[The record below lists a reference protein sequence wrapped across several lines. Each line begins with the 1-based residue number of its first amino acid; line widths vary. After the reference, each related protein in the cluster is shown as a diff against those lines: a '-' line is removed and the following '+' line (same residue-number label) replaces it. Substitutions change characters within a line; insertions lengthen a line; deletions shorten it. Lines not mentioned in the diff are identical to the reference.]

1 MKNLYL
7 LENIDYSNLK
17 KKINTQDSEI
27 ITFDYFS
34 HNILSAHQIKHRKMD
49 EYLEEQDREKF
60 FRLATSLW
68 EWYNI
73 LDEKNFTFHN
83 VNLLSIIDRNEL
95 HEFLMD
101 LIPKIKAIKNILA
114 RMNFTKIYA
123 SFKIYQLLENNTD
136 YDVVLFEDYKNNSPL
151 TYDKIT
157 LSYDNIP
164 FSIRPKLSRSKFRM
178 IKRNQEK
185 ITSKIFRLRKDNPE
199 KKKIVL
205 IEFNPEVYEDL
216 LYEIQ
221 RQKVQPVLIN
231 FRRPATW
238 SLNSI
243 SILRKTDSLVILP
256 EDFLGKQIL
265 TQLKEE
271 KKSILLKIENT
282 LKNESLKLSNI
293 FSYEGIKFH
302 KILIDLFIGILRD
315 RLEEYLIQI
324 LISKKLDKSE
334 NVLGAIT
341 LNFSGETE
349 KSFSK
354 VIKKFPIILLQHGF
368 SNYTKSLMFLD
379 VLDDFRFFKDKIAV
393 YGRVLQE
400 YLLSTNLIPE
410 DKIIVCG
417 SPKYD
422 SFKPIIKKSSEK
434 KIILVTL
441 RPIISHVE
449 GIRIELYK
457 KYETAINS
465 IVESCSDLSN
475 NEIIFKLHPQ
485 QNYNNQFLRDVIKQ
499 KNTGAKI
506 IQSSS
511 IKKLLVDCDL
521 HINLAPDNFD
531 VSSVVLEAMI
541 LKRPTLNIQLQS
553 TPFEFG
559 IIKENAIKTIMYN
572 SDIKQEISELIF
584 NKEKINQL
592 LKKSDVYL
600 NKYISNQGNA
610 SKILLDEIIRN

>member
-1 MKNLYL
+1 MENLYL
-7 LENIDYSNLK
+7 LENINDSNLK
-17 KKINTQDSEI
+17 KTINTDDSEI

-34 HNILSAHQIKHRKMD
+34 HNILSAHQIKHRIMD
-49 EYLEEQDREKF
+49 EYLEERDREKF
-60 FRLATSLW
+60 FRLATSFW
-68 EWYNI
+68 EWYDI

-83 VNLLSIIDRNEL
+83 INLLSIIDRNEL

-114 RMNFTKIYA
+114 QMNFTKIYA

-136 YDVVLFEDYKNNSPL
+136 YDVVLFEGNKNNSPL

-178 IKRNQEK
+178 IKKNQEK
-185 ITSKIFRLRKDNPE
+185 ITSKIFRLRKDIPE

-221 RQKVQPVLIN
+221 KKKLQPILIN

-265 TQLKEE
+265 AQIKEE

-282 LKNESLKLSNI
+282 LKNESSKMSDI

-302 KILIDLFIGILRD
+302 KILMDLFIRILRE
-315 RLEEYLIQI
+315 RLEEYMSQI
-324 LISKKLDKSE
+324 LVSEKLDGFD
-334 NVLGAIT
+334 NVVGGIT

-354 VIKKFPIILLQHGF
+354 VIKKFPIILLQHAF

-393 YGRVLQE
+393 YGNVLQE

-422 SFKPIIKKSSEK
+422 SFKPVTKKSGKK

-465 IVESCSDLSN
+465 IIESCSNLSN
-475 NEIIFKLHPQ
+475 TEIIFKLHPQ
-485 QNYNNQFLRDVIKQ
+485 QNDNNQFLKDIIKQ

-531 VSSVVLEAMI
+531 ISSVVLEAMI

>member
-83 VNLLSIIDRNEL
+83 VNLLSIIDRNEF

-114 RMNFTKIYA
+114 QMNFTKIYA
-123 SFKIYQLLENNTD
+123 SFKIYQILENNTD
-136 YDVVLFEDYKNNSPL
+136 YDVILLDNYKNNTAL
-151 TYDKIT
+151 THDEII

-164 FSIRPKLSRSKFRM
+164 FSIKPKLSRSKFRM
-178 IKRNQEK
+178 IKKNQEK
-185 ITSKIFRLRKDNPE
+185 IASKIFRLRKDNHE

-216 LYEIQ
+216 LYEMQ

-238 SLNSI
+238 SLSSI

-265 TQLKEE
+265 TQIKED

-282 LKNESLKLSNI
+282 LKNESLKMSNI

-302 KILIDLFIGILRD
+302 KILTDLFIGILRD

-341 LNFSGETE
+341 LNLSGETE

-422 SFKPIIKKSSEK
+422 SFKPITKKSSKK

-441 RPIISHVE
+441 RPIISLIE

-457 KYETAINS
+457 RYESAINS
-465 IVESCSDLSN
+465 IIDSCNDLSN
-475 NEIIFKLHPQ
+475 NKIIFKLHPQ
-485 QNYNNQFLRDVIKQ
+485 QNDNNQFLKDVIKQ
-499 KNTGAKI
+499 KNASAKI
-506 IQSSS
+506 TQSTS
-511 IKKLLVDCDL
+511 IKKLLIDCDL

-531 VSSVVLEAMI
+531 ISSVVLEAMI
-541 LKRPTLNIQLQS
+541 LKRPTLNIQLTS
-553 TPFEFG
+553 GPFEFG
-559 IIKENAIKTIMYN
+559 IIKENAIRTIMYN
-572 SDIKQEISELIF
+572 SDIKEEISELIF

-592 LKKSDVYL
+592 LKNSAAYL

>member
-7 LENIDYSNLK
+7 LENINDSNLK
-17 KKINTQDSEI
+17 QKINTEDSEI

-34 HNILSAHQIKHRKMD
+34 HNILSAHEIKHRVMD

-60 FRLATSLW
+60 FELATSLW

-151 TYDKIT
+151 THDKIT

-178 IKRNQEK
+178 LKRNQEK
-185 ITSKIFRLRKDNPE
+185 IASKVFRLRKDNPE

-221 RQKVQPVLIN
+221 RKKLQPVLIN
-231 FRRPATW
+231 FRRPATL

-315 RLEEYLIQI
+315 RLEEYFIQI
-324 LISKKLDKSE
+324 LVSKKLDKSD
-334 NVLGAIT
+334 NVVGAIT

-354 VIKKFPIILLQHGF
+354 VIKKFPIILLQHAF

-422 SFKPIIKKSSEK
+422 SFKPVTKKSGKK

-457 KYETAINS
+457 RYETAINS

-485 QNYNNQFLRDVIKQ
+485 QNDNNQFLKDIIKQ

>member
-83 VNLLSIIDRNEL
+83 VNLLSIIDRNEF

-114 RMNFTKIYA
+114 QMNFTKIYA
-123 SFKIYQLLENNTD
+123 SFKIYQILENNTD
-136 YDVVLFEDYKNNSPL
+136 YDVILLDNYKNNTAL
-151 TYDKIT
+151 THDEII

-164 FSIRPKLSRSKFRM
+164 FSIKPKLSRSKFRM
-178 IKRNQEK
+178 IKKNQEK
-185 ITSKIFRLRKDNPE
+185 IASKIFRLRKDNPE

-216 LYEIQ
+216 LYEMQ

-238 SLNSI
+238 SLSSI

-265 TQLKEE
+265 TQIKED

-282 LKNESLKLSNI
+282 LKNESLKMSNI

-302 KILIDLFIGILRD
+302 KILTDLFIGILRD

-422 SFKPIIKKSSEK
+422 SFKPIIKRSSK
-434 KIILVTL
+434 KKTILVTL
-441 RPIISHVE
+441 RPIISLVE
-449 GIRIELYK
+449 GIRIELYER
-457 KYETAINS
+457 YEDTINAI
-465 IVESCSDLSN
+465 IESCNDLSG

-485 QNYNNQFLRDVIKQ
+485 QNDNNQFLKDVIKQ
-499 KNTGAKI
+499 KDASAKI
-506 IQSSS
+506 IQSTS
-511 IKKLLVDCDL
+511 IKKLLIDCDL

-531 VSSVVLEAMI
+531 I
-541 LKRPTLNIQLQS
+541 
-553 TPFEFG
+553 
-559 IIKENAIKTIMYN
+559 
-572 SDIKQEISELIF
+572 
-584 NKEKINQL
+584 
-592 LKKSDVYL
+592 
-600 NKYISNQGNA
+600 
-610 SKILLDEIIRN
+610 

>member
-7 LENIDYSNLK
+7 LENINDNNLK
-17 KKINTQDSEI
+17 NTINTDNSEI

-34 HNILSAHQIKHRKMD
+34 HNILSVHQIKHKIMD
-49 EYLEEQDREKF
+49 EYLEERDREKF

-68 EWYNI
+68 EWYDI

-83 VNLLSIIDRNEL
+83 INLLSIIDRNEL

-114 RMNFTKIYA
+114 QMNFTKIYA
-123 SFKIYQLLENNTD
+123 SSKIYQLLENNTD
-136 YDVVLFEDYKNNSPL
+136 YDVILFEDSKNNSSL
-151 TYDKIT
+151 THDEII
-157 LSYDNIP
+157 LSSDNIP
-164 FSIRPKLSRSKFRM
+164 FSIKPKLNRAKFRM
-178 IKRNQEK
+178 IKKNQEK
-185 ITSKIFRLRKDNPE
+185 ITSKVFRLRKDIPE

-216 LYEIQ
+216 LYEM
-221 RQKVQPVLIN
+221 KKKGLQPVLIN

-256 EDFLGKQIL
+256 ENFLGKQIL
-265 TQLKEE
+265 TQIKDE
-271 KKSILLKIENT
+271 KKLMLLKIENT
-282 LKNESLKLSNI
+282 LKNESLKMSNI

-302 KILIDLFIGILRD
+302 KILLDLFIRILRE
-315 RLEEYLIQI
+315 RLEEYMMQI
-324 LISKKLDKSE
+324 LVSEKLDESD
-334 NVLGAIT
+334 NIVGGIT

-354 VIKKFPIILLQHGF
+354 VIKKFPIILLQHAF

-393 YGRVLQE
+393 YGNVLQE
-400 YLLSTNLIPE
+400 YLLSTDLIPG

-422 SFKPIIKKSSEK
+422 SFKPITKKSNEK

-449 GIRIELYK
+449 GMRIELYK

-465 IVESCSDLSN
+465 IIESCSDLPN

-485 QNYNNQFLRDVIKQ
+485 QNDNNQFLKDVIKE
-499 KNTGAKI
+499 KNASAKI
-506 IQSSS
+506 IQSTS

-521 HINLAPDNFD
+521 HVNLAPDNFD
-531 VSSVVLEAMI
+531 ISSVVLEAMI

-553 TPFEFG
+553 NQFEFG
-559 IIKENAIKTIMYN
+559 IIKENAIKTIMYD
-572 SDIKQEISELIF
+572 SDIGQEISELIS

-592 LKKSDVYL
+592 LKNSEMYL

-610 SKILLDEIIRN
+610 SKILLDKIVKK

>member
-1 MKNLYL
+1 M
-7 LENIDYSNLK
+7 
-17 KKINTQDSEI
+17 
-27 ITFDYFS
+27 
-34 HNILSAHQIKHRKMD
+34 
-49 EYLEEQDREKF
+49 
-60 FRLATSLW
+60 
-68 EWYNI
+68 
-73 LDEKNFTFHN
+73 
-83 VNLLSIIDRNEL
+83 
-95 HEFLMD
+95 
-101 LIPKIKAIKNILA
+101 
-114 RMNFTKIYA
+114 
-123 SFKIYQLLENNTD
+123 
-136 YDVVLFEDYKNNSPL
+136 
-151 TYDKIT
+151 
-157 LSYDNIP
+157 
-164 FSIRPKLSRSKFRM
+164 
-178 IKRNQEK
+178 
-185 ITSKIFRLRKDNPE
+185 
-199 KKKIVL
+199 L

-221 RQKVQPVLIN
+221 RKKLQPVLIN

-315 RLEEYLIQI
+315 RLEEYFIQI
-324 LISKKLDKSE
+324 LVSKKLDKSD
-334 NVLGAIT
+334 NVVGAIT

-354 VIKKFPIILLQHGF
+354 VIKKFPIILLQHAF

-422 SFKPIIKKSSEK
+422 SFKPVTKKSGKK

-457 KYETAINS
+457 RYETAINS

-485 QNYNNQFLRDVIKQ
+485 QNDNNQFLKDIIKQ

>member
-7 LENIDYSNLK
+7 LENINDTNFK
-17 KKINTQDSEI
+17 KTINTDDSEI

-34 HNILSAHQIKHRKMD
+34 HNILSAHQIKHRIMD

-60 FRLATSLW
+60 FRLAASFW

-83 VNLLSIIDRNEL
+83 INLLSIIDRNEL

-114 RMNFTKIYA
+114 QMNFTKIYA
-123 SFKIYQLLENNTD
+123 SFQIYQLLENNTN
-136 YDVVLFEDYKNNSPL
+136 YDVILFEDDKNDASL
-151 TYDKIT
+151 THDEIV
-157 LSYDNIP
+157 LGSDNIP
-164 FSIRPKLSRSKFRM
+164 FSIKPKLNRAKFRM
-178 IKRNQEK
+178 IKKNQEK
-185 ITSKIFRLRKDNPE
+185 ITSKVFRLRKDIPE
-199 KKKIVL
+199 KKKIIL

-216 LYEIQ
+216 LYEM
-221 RQKVQPVLIN
+221 QKKKLQPILIN

-243 SILRKTDSLVILP
+243 SILRKTESLVILP

-265 TQLKEE
+265 TQIKEE

-282 LKNESLKLSNI
+282 LKNESSKMSNI
-293 FSYEGIKFH
+293 FNYEGIKFH
-302 KILIDLFIGILRD
+302 KILMDLFIRILRE
-315 RLEEYLIQI
+315 RLEEYMIQI
-324 LISKKLDKSE
+324 LVSEKLDESD
-334 NVLGAIT
+334 NIVGGIT
-341 LNFSGETE
+341 LNLSGETE

-354 VIKKFPIILLQHGF
+354 VIKKFPIILLQHAF
-368 SNYTKSLMFLD
+368 SNYTKPLMFLD

-393 YGRVLQE
+393 YGNVLQE
-400 YLLSTNLIPE
+400 YLLSTNLISE

-417 SPKYD
+417 SPKHD
-422 SFKPIIKKSSEK
+422 SFKPIIKKSGKK

-465 IVESCSDLSN
+465 IIESCNNLSN

-485 QNYNNQFLRDVIKQ
+485 QNSNNKFLKDVIKE
-499 KNTGAKI
+499 KNTSAKI
-506 IQSSS
+506 IQSTS
-511 IKKLLVDCDL
+511 IKKLLIDCDL

-531 VSSVVLEAMI
+531 VSSVILEAMM

-559 IIKENAIKTIMYN
+559 IIKENAIKTVMYDSN
-572 SDIKQEISELIF
+572 IKQEISELVF

-592 LKKSDVYL
+592 LKKSEAYL
-600 NKYISNQGNA
+600 NKYISNHGNA
-610 SKILLDEIIRN
+610 SKTLVDEIVKN

>member
-7 LENIDYSNLK
+7 LENINDTNFK
-17 KKINTQDSEI
+17 KTINTDDSEI

-34 HNILSAHQIKHRKMD
+34 HNILSAHQIKHRIMD

-60 FRLATSLW
+60 FRLAASFW

-73 LDEKNFTFHN
+73 LDEKNFTFRN
-83 VNLLSIIDRNEL
+83 INLLSIIDRNEL

-114 RMNFTKIYA
+114 QMNFTKIYA
-123 SFKIYQLLENNTD
+123 SFQIYQLLENNTN
-136 YDVVLFEDYKNNSPL
+136 YDVILFEDDKNDASL
-151 TYDKIT
+151 THDEIV
-157 LSYDNIP
+157 LGSDNIP
-164 FSIRPKLSRSKFRM
+164 FSIKPKLNRAKFRM
-178 IKRNQEK
+178 IKKNQEK
-185 ITSKIFRLRKDNPE
+185 ITSKVFRLRKDIPE
-199 KKKIVL
+199 KKKIIL

-216 LYEIQ
+216 LYEM
-221 RQKVQPVLIN
+221 QKKKLQPVLIN

-243 SILRKTDSLVILP
+243 SILRKTESLVILP

-265 TQLKEE
+265 TQIKEE

-282 LKNESLKLSNI
+282 LKNESSKMSNI
-293 FSYEGIKFH
+293 FNYEGIKFH
-302 KILIDLFIGILRD
+302 KILMDLFIRILRE
-315 RLEEYLIQI
+315 RLEEYMIQI
-324 LISKKLDKSE
+324 LVSEKLDESD
-334 NVLGAIT
+334 NIVGGIT
-341 LNFSGETE
+341 LNLSGETE

-354 VIKKFPIILLQHGF
+354 VIKKFPIILLQHAF
-368 SNYTKSLMFLD
+368 SNYTKPLMFLD

-393 YGRVLQE
+393 YGNVLQE
-400 YLLSTNLIPE
+400 YLLSTNLISE

-417 SPKYD
+417 SPKHD
-422 SFKPIIKKSSEK
+422 SFKPIIKKSGKK

-465 IVESCSDLSN
+465 IIESCNNLSN

-485 QNYNNQFLRDVIKQ
+485 QNSNNKFLKDVIKE
-499 KNTGAKI
+499 KNTSAKI
-506 IQSSS
+506 IQSTS
-511 IKKLLVDCDL
+511 IKKLLIDCDL

-531 VSSVVLEAMI
+531 VSSVILEAMM

-559 IIKENAIKTIMYN
+559 IIKENAIKTVMYDSN
-572 SDIKQEISELIF
+572 IKQEISELVF

-592 LKKSDVYL
+592 LKKSEAYL
-600 NKYISNQGNA
+600 NKYISNHGNA
-610 SKILLDEIIRN
+610 SKTLLDEIVKN

>member
-7 LENIDYSNLK
+7 LENINDSNLK
-17 KKINTQDSEI
+17 KKINTDDSEI

-34 HNILSAHQIKHRKMD
+34 HNILSAHQIKHRNMD

-151 TYDKIT
+151 THDKIT

-178 IKRNQEK
+178 LKRNQEK
-185 ITSKIFRLRKDNPE
+185 IASKVFRLRKDNPE

-221 RQKVQPVLIN
+221 RKKLQPVLIN
-231 FRRPATW
+231 FRRPATL

-265 TQLKEE
+265 TQIKED

-282 LKNESLKLSNI
+282 LKNESLKMSNI

-315 RLEEYLIQI
+315 RLEEYFIQI
-324 LISKKLDKSE
+324 LVSKKLDKSD
-334 NVLGAIT
+334 NVVGAIT

-354 VIKKFPIILLQHGF
+354 VIKKFTIILLQHAF

-422 SFKPIIKKSSEK
+422 SFKPVTKKSGKK

-457 KYETAINS
+457 RYETAINS

-485 QNYNNQFLRDVIKQ
+485 QNDNNQFLKDIIKQ

>member
-34 HNILSAHQIKHRKMD
+34 HNILSTHQIKHRKMD

-60 FRLATSLW
+60 FGLATSLW

-101 LIPKIKAIKNILA
+101 LIPKIKAIKNILVQ
-114 RMNFTKIYA
+114 MNFTKIYA

-136 YDVVLFEDYKNNSPL
+136 YNVILFDNYKNNTPL
-151 TYDKIT
+151 THDEII

-164 FSIRPKLSRSKFRM
+164 FSIKPKLSRSKFRM
-178 IKRNQEK
+178 IKKNQEK
-185 ITSKIFRLRKDNPE
+185 IASKIFRLRKDNPE

-216 LYEIQ
+216 LYEMQ

-238 SLNSI
+238 SLSSI

-265 TQLKEE
+265 TQIKED

-282 LKNESLKLSNI
+282 LKNESLKMSNI

-302 KILIDLFIGILRD
+302 KILTDLFIGILRD

-341 LNFSGETE
+341 LNLSGETE

-422 SFKPIIKKSSEK
+422 SFKPVTKKSGKK

-457 KYETAINS
+457 RYETAINS
-465 IVESCSDLSN
+465 IIESCYDLSDN
-475 NEIIFKLHPQ
+475 KIIFKLHPQ

-499 KNTGAKI
+499 KNTSAKI

>member
-7 LENIDYSNLK
+7 LENINDSNLK
-17 KKINTQDSEI
+17 KTINTDGSEI

-34 HNILSAHQIKHRKMD
+34 HNILSAHQIKHRIMD

-60 FRLATSLW
+60 FGFATSLW
-68 EWYNI
+68 EWYKI

-83 VNLLSIIDRNEL
+83 INLLSIIDRNEL
-95 HEFLMD
+95 HEFLMS
-101 LIPKIKAIKNILA
+101 LIPKITAIKKILA
-114 RMNFTKIYA
+114 QIDFTKIYA
-123 SFKIYQLLENNTD
+123 SFEIYQLLKNNTD
-136 YDVVLFEDYKNNSPL
+136 YDVVLFEGNKNNSLL

-178 IKRNQEK
+178 IKKNQEK
-185 ITSKIFRLRKDNPE
+185 ITSKMFHLRKNIPE

-216 LYEIQ
+216 LYEMQKKKIQ
-221 RQKVQPVLIN
+221 PILIN

-238 SLNSI
+238 SLKSI
-243 SILRKTDSLVILP
+243 NILRKTDSLVILA
-256 EDFLGKQIL
+256 EDFLGKQAL
-265 TQLKEE
+265 TQIEKE
-271 KKSILLKIENT
+271 KKLMLPKIENT
-282 LKNESLKLSNI
+282 LKNESLKLSSVFI
-293 FSYEGIKFH
+293 YEGIKFH
-302 KILIDLFIGILRD
+302 NILIDLFIKILRD

-324 LISKKLDKSE
+324 LVSEKLDKFD
-334 NVLGAIT
+334 NVIGAIT

-354 VIKKFPIILLQHGF
+354 VIKKFPVTLLQHAF

-393 YGRVLQE
+393 YGHTLQE
-400 YLLSTNLIPE
+400 YLLSINLIPE

-422 SFKPIIKKSSEK
+422 SFKPIIRKNHRKKT
-434 KIILVTL
+434 ILVTL

-449 GIRIELYK
+449 GTRLELYK
-457 KYETAINS
+457 RYETAINS
-465 IVESCSDLSN
+465 IIKSCDDLPN

-485 QNYNNQFLRDVIKQ
+485 QNYNNQFLKDVIKE
-499 KNTGAKI
+499 KDASVKI
-506 IQSSS
+506 IQSTS
-511 IKKLLVDCDL
+511 IKKLLIDCDL

-531 VSSVVLEAMI
+531 ISSVVLEAMI

-559 IIKENAIKTIMYN
+559 IIKENAIRTIMYN

-592 LKKSDVYL
+592 LKKSAVYL
-600 NKYISNQGNA
+600 DKYISNQGNA
-610 SKILLDEIIRN
+610 SKILLDELIRN

>member
-114 RMNFTKIYA
+114 QMNFTKIYA
-123 SFKIYQLLENNTD
+123 SFKIYQILENNTD
-136 YDVVLFEDYKNNSPL
+136 YDVILLDNYKNNTAL
-151 TYDKIT
+151 THDEII

-164 FSIRPKLSRSKFRM
+164 FSIKPKLSRSKFRM
-178 IKRNQEK
+178 IKKNQEK
-185 ITSKIFRLRKDNPE
+185 IASKIFRLRKDNPE

-216 LYEIQ
+216 LYEMQ

-238 SLNSI
+238 SLSSI

-265 TQLKEE
+265 TQIKED

-282 LKNESLKLSNI
+282 LKNESLKMSNI

-302 KILIDLFIGILRD
+302 KILTDLFIGILRD

-354 VIKKFPIILLQHGF
+354 VIKKFPIILLQHAF

-393 YGRVLQE
+393 YGNVLQE

-410 DKIIVCG
+410 NKIIVCG

-422 SFKPIIKKSSEK
+422 SFKPITKRNDKK

-449 GIRIELYK
+449 GTRLELYK
-457 KYETAINS
+457 RYETAINS
-465 IVESCSDLSN
+465 IIKSCDDLPN

-485 QNYNNQFLRDVIKQ
+485 QNYNNQFLKDVIKE
-499 KNTGAKI
+499 KDASVKI
-506 IQSSS
+506 IQSTS
-511 IKKLLVDCDL
+511 IKKLLIDCDL

-531 VSSVVLEAMI
+531 ISSVVLEAMI

-559 IIKENAIKTIMYN
+559 VIKENAIRTIMYN
-572 SDIKQEISELIF
+572 SDIKEEISELIF

-592 LKKSDVYL
+592 LKNSAAYL
-600 NKYISNQGNA
+600 NQYISNQGNA

>member
-1 MKNLYL
+1 MENLYL
-7 LENIDYSNLK
+7 LENINDSNLK
-17 KKINTQDSEI
+17 KTINTDDSEI

-34 HNILSAHQIKHRKMD
+34 HNILSAHQIKHRIMD
-49 EYLEEQDREKF
+49 EYLEERDREKF
-60 FRLATSLW
+60 FRLATSFW
-68 EWYNI
+68 EWYDI

-83 VNLLSIIDRNEL
+83 INLLSIIDRNEL

-114 RMNFTKIYA
+114 QMNFTKIYA

-136 YDVVLFEDYKNNSPL
+136 YDVVLFEGNKNNSPL

-178 IKRNQEK
+178 IKKNQEK
-185 ITSKIFRLRKDNPE
+185 ITSKIFRLRKDIPE

-221 RQKVQPVLIN
+221 KKKLQPILIN

-265 TQLKEE
+265 AQIKEE

-282 LKNESLKLSNI
+282 LKNESSKMSDI

-302 KILIDLFIGILRD
+302 KILMDLFIRILRE
-315 RLEEYLIQI
+315 RLEEYMIQI
-324 LISKKLDKSE
+324 LVSEKLDGFD
-334 NVLGAIT
+334 NVVGGIT

-354 VIKKFPIILLQHGF
+354 VIKKFPIILLQHAF

-393 YGRVLQE
+393 YGNVLQE

-465 IVESCSDLSN
+465 IIESCSNLSN
-475 NEIIFKLHPQ
+475 TEIIFKLHPH
-485 QNYNNQFLRDVIKQ
+485 
-499 KNTGAKI
+499 
-506 IQSSS
+506 
-511 IKKLLVDCDL
+511 
-521 HINLAPDNFD
+521 HI
-531 VSSVVLEAMI
+531 
-541 LKRPTLNIQLQS
+541 LN
-553 TPFEFG
+553 
-559 IIKENAIKTIMYN
+559 
-572 SDIKQEISELIF
+572 
-584 NKEKINQL
+584 
-592 LKKSDVYL
+592 
-600 NKYISNQGNA
+600 
-610 SKILLDEIIRN
+610 

>member
-7 LENIDYSNLK
+7 LENINDSNLK
-17 KKINTQDSEI
+17 KTINTDDSEI

-34 HNILSAHQIKHRKMD
+34 HNILSARQIKHRIMD
-49 EYLEEQDREKF
+49 EYLEELDREKF
-60 FRLATSLW
+60 FGLATSFW

-83 VNLLSIIDRNEL
+83 INLLSIIDRNEL

-114 RMNFTKIYA
+114 QMNFTKIYA
-123 SFKIYQLLENNTD
+123 SFQIYQLLENNTD
-136 YDVVLFEDYKNNSPL
+136 YDVILFEDNKNNTSL
-151 TYDKIT
+151 THDEII
-157 LSYDNIP
+157 LSSDNIP
-164 FSIRPKLSRSKFRM
+164 FSIKPKLNRAKFRM
-178 IKRNQEK
+178 IKKNQEK
-185 ITSKIFRLRKDNPE
+185 IAYKVFRLRKDIPE

-221 RQKVQPVLIN
+221 KKKLQPVLIN

-243 SILRKTDSLVILP
+243 SILRKTESLVILP
-256 EDFLGKQIL
+256 EDFLGKQIVA
-265 TQLKEE
+265 QIKEE

-282 LKNESLKLSNI
+282 LKNESSKISNI
-293 FSYEGIKFH
+293 FNYEGMKFH
-302 KILIDLFIGILRD
+302 KILIDLFIRILKE
-315 RLEEYLIQI
+315 RLEEYMIQI
-324 LISKKLDKSE
+324 LVSEKLDESD
-334 NVLGAIT
+334 NIVGGIT
-341 LNFSGETE
+341 LNLSGETE

-354 VIKKFPIILLQHGF
+354 VIKKFPIILLQHAF
-368 SNYTKSLMFLD
+368 SNYTKPLMFLD

-393 YGRVLQE
+393 YGNVLQE
-400 YLLSTNLIPE
+400 YLLGTNLISE

-417 SPKYD
+417 SPKHD
-422 SFKPIIKKSSEK
+422 SFKPIIKNSDKK

-465 IVESCSDLSN
+465 IIESCSNLSN

-485 QNYNNQFLRDVIKQ
+485 QSSNNKFLKDVIKE
-499 KNTGAKI
+499 KNPSAKI
-506 IQSSS
+506 IQSAS
-511 IKKLLVDCDL
+511 IKKLLMDCDL

-531 VSSVVLEAMI
+531 VSSVILEAMM

-559 IIKENAIKTIMYN
+559 IIKENAIKTVMYDSN
-572 SDIKQEISELIF
+572 VKQEISELLF

-592 LKKSDVYL
+592 LKKSEAYL
-600 NKYISNQGNA
+600 NKYISNHGNA
-610 SKILLDEIIRN
+610 SKALLDEIIKN

>member
-83 VNLLSIIDRNEL
+83 VNLLSIIDRNEF

-114 RMNFTKIYA
+114 QMNFTKIYA
-123 SFKIYQLLENNTD
+123 SFKIYQILENNTD
-136 YDVVLFEDYKNNSPL
+136 YDVILLDNYKNNTAL
-151 TYDKIT
+151 THDEII

-164 FSIRPKLSRSKFRM
+164 FSIKPKLSRSKFRM
-178 IKRNQEK
+178 IKKNQEK

-216 LYEIQ
+216 LYEMQ

-238 SLNSI
+238 SLSSI

-265 TQLKEE
+265 TQIKED

-282 LKNESLKLSNI
+282 LKNESLKMSNI

-302 KILIDLFIGILRD
+302 KILTDLFIGILRD
-315 RLEEYLIQI
+315 RLEEYLILI

-341 LNFSGETE
+341 LNLSGETE

-422 SFKPIIKKSSEK
+422 SFKPITKKSDKK

-457 KYETAINS
+457 RYERAINS
-465 IVESCSDLSN
+465 IMESCGDLPN
-475 NEIIFKLHPQ
+475 NELIFKLHPQ
-485 QNYNNQFLRDVIKQ
+485 QNDNNQFLKDVIKQ
-499 KNTGAKI
+499 KNSSAKI
-506 IQSSS
+506 IQSTS
-511 IKKLLVDCDL
+511 IKKLLIDCDL
-521 HINLAPDNFD
+521 HLNVAPDNFD
-531 VSSVVLEAMI
+531 ISSVVLEAMI
-541 LKRPTLNIQLQS
+541 LKRPTLNIQ
-553 TPFEFG
+553 
-559 IIKENAIKTIMYN
+559 
-572 SDIKQEISELIF
+572 
-584 NKEKINQL
+584 
-592 LKKSDVYL
+592 
-600 NKYISNQGNA
+600 
-610 SKILLDEIIRN
+610 

>member
-34 HNILSAHQIKHRKMD
+34 HNILSTHQIKHRKMD

-60 FRLATSLW
+60 FGLATSLW

-101 LIPKIKAIKNILA
+101 LIPKIKAIKNILVQ
-114 RMNFTKIYA
+114 MNFTKIYA
-123 SFKIYQLLENNTD
+123 SFKIYQILENNTD
-136 YDVVLFEDYKNNSPL
+136 YDVILLDNYKNNTAL
-151 TYDKIT
+151 THDEII

-164 FSIRPKLSRSKFRM
+164 FSIKPKLSRSKFRM
-178 IKRNQEK
+178 IKKNQEK
-185 ITSKIFRLRKDNPE
+185 IISKIFRLRKDNPE

-265 TQLKEE
+265 TQIKED
-271 KKSILLKIENT
+271 KKSILLKIENA
-282 LKNESLKLSNI
+282 LKNESLKMSNI

-302 KILIDLFIGILRD
+302 KIMMDLFIGILRD

-324 LISKKLDKSE
+324 LITKKLDKSE

-354 VIKKFPIILLQHGF
+354 VIKKFPIILLQHAF

-379 VLDDFRFFKDKIAV
+379 VFDDFRFCKEKIAV

-422 SFKPIIKKSSEK
+422 SFKPIIKRSSK
-434 KIILVTL
+434 KKTILVTL
-441 RPIISHVE
+441 RPIISLIE
-449 GIRIELYK
+449 GIRIELYER
-457 KYETAINS
+457 YEDTINAI
-465 IVESCSDLSN
+465 IESCNDLSG

-485 QNYNNQFLRDVIKQ
+485 QNDNNQFLRDVIKQ
-499 KNTGAKI
+499 KDASAKI
-506 IQSSS
+506 TQSTS
-511 IKKLLVDCDL
+511 IKKLLIDCDL

-531 VSSVVLEAMI
+531 ISSVVLEAMI
-541 LKRPTLNIQLQS
+541 LKRPTLNIQLTS
-553 TPFEFG
+553 GPFEFG
-559 IIKENAIKTIMYN
+559 VIKENAIRTIMYN
-572 SDIKQEISELIF
+572 SDIKEEISELIF

-592 LKKSDVYL
+592 LKNSAAYL

>member
-1 MKNLYL
+1 M
-7 LENIDYSNLK
+7 
-17 KKINTQDSEI
+17 
-27 ITFDYFS
+27 
-34 HNILSAHQIKHRKMD
+34 
-49 EYLEEQDREKF
+49 
-60 FRLATSLW
+60 W

-83 VNLLSIIDRNEL
+83 VNLLSIIDRNEF

-114 RMNFTKIYA
+114 QMNFTKIYA
-123 SFKIYQLLENNTD
+123 SFKIYQILENNTD
-136 YDVVLFEDYKNNSPL
+136 YDVILFDNYKNNKPL
-151 TYDKIT
+151 THDEII
-157 LSYDNIP
+157 LNYDNIP
-164 FSIRPKLSRSKFRM
+164 FSIKPKLSRSKFRM
-178 IKRNQEK
+178 IKKNQEK

-216 LYEIQ
+216 LYEMQ

-231 FRRPATW
+231 FRRPAAW
-238 SLNSI
+238 SLSSI
-243 SILRKTDSLVILP
+243 NILRKTDSLVISP
-256 EDFLGKQIL
+256 ENFLGKQIL
-265 TQLKEE
+265 TQIKED
-271 KKSILLKIENT
+271 KKSILLKIENA
-282 LKNESLKLSNI
+282 LKSESLKMSNI

-302 KILIDLFIGILRD
+302 KILMDLFVEILRD

-324 LISKKLDKSE
+324 LMSKKLDKSE

-354 VIKKFPIILLQHGF
+354 VIKKFPIILLQHAF

-379 VLDDFRFFKDKIAV
+379 VSDDFKFFKDKIAV

-422 SFKPIIKKSSEK
+422 SFKPIIKRSSKK

-441 RPIISHVE
+441 RPIISLIE
-449 GIRIELYK
+449 GIRIELYER
-457 KYETAINS
+457 YENAINT
-465 IVESCSDLSN
+465 IIESCNDLSG

-485 QNYNNQFLRDVIKQ
+485 QNDNNQFLKDVIKQ
-499 KNTGAKI
+499 KDADAKI
-506 IQSSS
+506 IQSTS
-511 IKKLLVDCDL
+511 IKK
-521 HINLAPDNFD
+521 
-531 VSSVVLEAMI
+531 
-541 LKRPTLNIQLQS
+541 
-553 TPFEFG
+553 
-559 IIKENAIKTIMYN
+559 
-572 SDIKQEISELIF
+572 
-584 NKEKINQL
+584 
-592 LKKSDVYL
+592 
-600 NKYISNQGNA
+600 
-610 SKILLDEIIRN
+610 

>member
-7 LENIDYSNLK
+7 LENINDTNFK
-17 KKINTQDSEI
+17 KTINTDDSEI

-34 HNILSAHQIKHRKMD
+34 HNILSAHQIKHRIMD

-60 FRLATSLW
+60 FRLAASFW

-83 VNLLSIIDRNEL
+83 INLLSIIDRNEL

-114 RMNFTKIYA
+114 QMNFTKIYA
-123 SFKIYQLLENNTD
+123 SFQIYQLLENNTN
-136 YDVVLFEDYKNNSPL
+136 YDVILFEDDKNDASL
-151 TYDKIT
+151 THDEIV
-157 LSYDNIP
+157 LGSDNIP
-164 FSIRPKLSRSKFRM
+164 FSIKPKLNRAKFRM
-178 IKRNQEK
+178 IKKNQEK
-185 ITSKIFRLRKDNPE
+185 ITSKVFRLRKDIPE
-199 KKKIVL
+199 KKKIIL

-216 LYEIQ
+216 LYEM
-221 RQKVQPVLIN
+221 QKKKLQPVLIN

-243 SILRKTDSLVILP
+243 SILRKTESLVILP

-265 TQLKEE
+265 TQIKEE

-282 LKNESLKLSNI
+282 LKNESSKMSNI
-293 FSYEGIKFH
+293 FNYEGIKFH
-302 KILIDLFIGILRD
+302 KILMDLFIRILRE
-315 RLEEYLIQI
+315 RLEEYMIQI
-324 LISKKLDKSE
+324 LVSEKLDESD
-334 NVLGAIT
+334 NIVGGIT
-341 LNFSGETE
+341 LNLSGETE

-354 VIKKFPIILLQHGF
+354 VIKKFPIILLQHAF
-368 SNYTKSLMFLD
+368 SNYTKPLMFLD

-393 YGRVLQE
+393 YGNVLQE
-400 YLLSTNLIPE
+400 YLLSTNLISE

-417 SPKYD
+417 SPKHD
-422 SFKPIIKKSSEK
+422 SFKPIIKKSGKK

-465 IVESCSDLSN
+465 IIESCNNLSN

-485 QNYNNQFLRDVIKQ
+485 QNSNNKFLKDVIKE
-499 KNTGAKI
+499 KNTSAKI
-506 IQSSS
+506 IQSTS
-511 IKKLLVDCDL
+511 IKKLLIDCDL

-531 VSSVVLEAMI
+531 VSSVILEAMM

-559 IIKENAIKTIMYN
+559 IIKENAIKTVMYDSN
-572 SDIKQEISELIF
+572 IKQEISELVF

-592 LKKSDVYL
+592 LKKSEAYL
-600 NKYISNQGNA
+600 NKYISNHGNA
-610 SKILLDEIIRN
+610 SKTLLDEIVKN